1 MEIMRRLASGV
12 VMLTLVG
19 GLALSGCSTIEE
31 NPKTALGAGVGA
43 AGGAVVGGLAGGGST
58 GAVVGGLL
66 GALAGGAVGQYMDRK
81 DKDGS
86 QAAADTGYSATQGN
100 LVDVQR
106 VEAQPSAVQP
116 GTSVNL
122 NTTYTVLTPNPNQ
135 TVPVQETRQVTHN
148 GQVVANTS
156 GTFQRQNG
164 TFTSSLPITLPSN
177 AQRGTYQVTTTI
189 AMGDKQDTGTA
200 TFVVQ

>member
-1 MEIMRRLASGV
+1 V
-12 VMLTLVG
+12 VVVTLVG

-58 GAVVGGLL
+58 GALVGGLL

-86 QAAADTGYSATQGN
+86 QAAADTGYTPTQGN
-100 LVDVQR
+100 VVDVQR
-106 VEAQPSAVQP
+106 VEAQPATVQP
-116 GTSVNL
+116 GSAVNL
-122 NTTYTVLTPNPNQ
+122 NTTFTVLTPDANRA
-135 TVPVQETRQVTHN
+135 VPVQETRQVRYN
-148 GQVVANTS
+148 GQVVADTS
-156 GTFQRQNG
+156 GTFNRQNG
-164 TFTSSLPITLPSN
+164 TFTSSLPITLPPN
-177 AQRGTYQVTTTI
+177 AQRGTYQVTTTV
-189 AMGDKQDTGTA
+189 AMGDKQDTGTT